1 MDDRKQIYHIIC
13 FSVLFCSFIYPCLSE
28 LCHPQDKK
36 ALLQIKKGF
45 NNPHVFSTW
54 DPNTDCCVNWGGA
67 HCDEKNNRIETL
79 EIYFG
84 GGDLSGPIPPEI
96 GDLPYLRILWWHK
109 QPNLTGPI
117 PQSITKLK
125 RLSYLVITW
134 ANLSGPIPDF
144 LSEIKSLVS
153 IEFSFN
159 NLTGPI
165 PSSLSRL
172 TNLTG
177 LVLDR
182 NKLTGPIPDSFGEF
196 QGFSFY
202 LKLSHNQLSG
212 KIPASLGKKDFT
224 YVDLSRNKLE
234 GDASVLFGSNK
245 KMTQQVYLSRN
256 LFEFDLSEVEFPKS
270 LIELDLSHNKITGS
284 IPVGLTAVDYLQGLN
299 VSYNRLCGKI
309 PVGGAL
315 QGFDYTA
322 YFHNRCLCG
331 SPLMESCK

>member
-1 MDDRKQIYHIIC
+1 MDAKKLIYNLLC
-13 FSVLFCSFIYPCLSE
+13 FLLVLCSFIYPCLSE

-54 DPNTDCCVNWGGA
+54 DPNTDCCLHWRGV

-79 EIYFG
+79 EKYFG
-84 GGDLSGPIPPEI
+84 GGDLAGPIPPEI
-96 GDLPYLRILWWHK
+96 GDLPYLRTLWWHK

-125 RLSYLVITW
+125 RLRYLVITW

-159 NLTGPI
+159 NLTGQI

-172 TNLTG
+172 PNLTG

-196 QGFSFY
+196 QGSHFY
-202 LKLSHNQLSG
+202 LKLSHNQLSW
-212 KIPASLGKKDFT
+212 KIPASLGNKDFNYVDLSWNKLEGGAAVLFGLNKT
-224 YVDLSRNKLE
+224 TQVVDLSRN
-234 GDASVLFGSNK
+234 VL
-245 KMTQQVYLSRN
+245 
-256 LFEFDLSEVEFPKS
+256 EFDMSDVEFPKS
-270 LIELDLSHNKITGS
+270 LVSLDMNHNRITGS
-284 IPVGLTAVDYLQGLN
+284 LPVGMTALDNLRGFN
-299 VSYNRLCGKI
+299 VSYNRLCGEI
-309 PVGGAL
+309 PVGGNL
-315 QGFDYTA
+315 QSFDYTA

-331 SPLMESCK
+331 APLERSCK

>member
-1 MDDRKQIYHIIC
+1 MDYSPKLVYFIC
-13 FSVLFCSFIYPCLSE
+13 FSLLFCSFFNPCLSE

-36 ALLQIKKGF
+36 ALLQIKEGF

-54 DPNTDCCVNWGGA
+54 DPTTDCCLHWDGA
-67 HCDEKNNRIETL
+67 HCDEKTHRIVTL

-96 GDLPYLRILWWHK
+96 GDLPYLDVLWWHK

-117 PQSITKLK
+117 PRSIT
-125 RLSYLVITW
+125 RLQRLRFLVITW

-144 LSEIKSLVS
+144 LAELKNLDT

-165 PSSLSRL
+165 PSSLSTLPKLR
-172 TNLTG
+172 G
-177 LVLDR
+177 LSLDR

-196 QGFSFY
+196 QGFDFY
-202 LKLSHNQLSG
+202 LALSHNQLSG
-212 KIPASLGKKDFT
+212 KIPALLGKKDFT
-224 YVDLSRNKLE
+224 YVDLSRNRLE
-234 GDASVLFGSNK
+234 GDASVLFGSDKN
-245 KMTQQVYLSRN
+245 MTQQVILSRN
-256 LFEFDLSEVEFPKS
+256 LFEFDLSKVDFPKS
-270 LIELDLSHNKITGS
+270 LIVLDLNHNKITGS
-284 IPVGLTAVDYLQGLN
+284 IPVGLTAVNNLQHLN

-315 QGFDYTA
+315 QGFDFTT

-331 SPLMESCK
+331 APLVKSC